1 MNSILRNQS
10 GAAAVKESGVR
21 NVVLHG
27 LLAAEYKHI
36 VPNLERVTLK
46 AGQQLYRAEQKIEA
60 VYFPEDAVIA
70 MIDKMKGGRT
80 VEVGI
85 IGREGMVGI
94 NIFLGGA
101 ITADQA
107 IVQIAGRATRMRAS
121 VLRTET
127 YFGSPLQQLLL
138 EYARTFLAV
147 ISQSV
152 ACSQHHSIEQRL
164 SRLLLSLRDYTQA
177 REIPLDQASIAALLG
192 VRRAGVSVAASRLQE
207 QGVLTYRRGVIRV
220 VDGRSLE
227 KKTCECRQFIKAQY
241 AQFQRSVAARS
252 TRSSRDRALPVWKRK
267 TPSGARRLRR
277 GRANP

>member
-152 ACSQHHSIEQRL
+152 ACSQHHSIEHRL

>member
-1 MNSILRNQS
+1 M
-10 GAAAVKESGVR
+10 R